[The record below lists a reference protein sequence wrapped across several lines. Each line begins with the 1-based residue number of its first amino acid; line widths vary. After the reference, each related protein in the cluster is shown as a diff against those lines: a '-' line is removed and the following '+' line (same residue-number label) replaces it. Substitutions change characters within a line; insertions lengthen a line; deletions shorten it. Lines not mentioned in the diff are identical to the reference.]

1 MMETGA
7 MDQGK
12 QLASKVG
19 VKAAIRGK
27 RLKSV
32 ASTPSSPEFM
42 RWQDDAYDRKKDQ
55 LLKEGY
61 SEPNNRMRGRK
72 RTCCIVE

>member
-1 MMETGA
+1 MRETGA

-32 ASTPSSPEFM
+32 TPPPSSPEFI

-55 LLKEGY
+55 LLKDGY
-61 SEPNNRMRGRK
+61 CEPHNRMRGRK
-72 RTCCIVE
+72 R